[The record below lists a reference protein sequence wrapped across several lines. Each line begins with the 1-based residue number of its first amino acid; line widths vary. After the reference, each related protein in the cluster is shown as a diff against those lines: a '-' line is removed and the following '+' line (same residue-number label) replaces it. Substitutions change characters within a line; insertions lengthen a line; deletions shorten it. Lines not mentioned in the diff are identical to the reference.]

1 MRNIG
6 LIGAYRDSV
15 KVGVGER
22 KGVTIHAVT
31 TGEEEVL
38 VAHRTPVG
46 IQKLLCVWKA
56 AKPQGPGEHASSQ
69 LSSSQTGFSMMV
81 SLACFLHLLGRLPS
95 PKAVGIML
103 PSQDHCTSSFFT
115 SLD

>member
-56 AKPQGPGEHASSQ
+56 AKPQALVSRLL
-69 LSSSQTGFSMMV
+69 LSSP
-81 SLACFLHLLGRLPS
+81 LPR
-95 PKAVGIML
+95 
-103 PSQDHCTSSFFT
+103 QDSV
-115 SLD
+115 

>member
-31 TGEEEVL
+31 TSEEVL

-46 IQKLLCVWKA
+46 IQKLLCVWKV
-56 AKPQGPGEHASSQ
+56 AKPQALVSRLL
-69 LSSSQTGFSMMV
+69 LSSP
-81 SLACFLHLLGRLPS
+81 LPR
-95 PKAVGIML
+95 
-103 PSQDHCTSSFFT
+103 QDSV
-115 SLD
+115 